1 MTLYRSYSADLD
13 DCEVQ
18 LLDCTDRIK
27 AQNVRNS
34 KVFVGACSSQVI
46 ISHCRDCTFTLATR
60 EFYAHDTEVRP
71 SFDLCVAGDRPGMAS
86 AKTAFAR

>member
-1 MTLYRSYSADLD
+1 M
-13 DCEVQ
+13 Q

-27 AQNVRNS
+27 VQHVRNS

-46 ISHCRDCTFTLATR
+46 VSHCRDCTFTLATR

-71 SFDLCVAGDRPGMAS
+71 YVHACWLLAWCGHVRARPAS
-86 AKTAFAR
+86 INQHGSA